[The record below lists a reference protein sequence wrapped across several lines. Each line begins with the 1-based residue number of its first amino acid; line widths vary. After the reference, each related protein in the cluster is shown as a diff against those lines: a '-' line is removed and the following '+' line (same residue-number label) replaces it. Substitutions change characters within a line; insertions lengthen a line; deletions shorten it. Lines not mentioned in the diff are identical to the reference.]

1 MSGFPGPPIARG
13 CAQAASPR
21 IGTGQPVGRQRRT
34 EVGRVGSRFDVGDEF
49 DPLAYG
55 RWEHNLKAAVN
66 GKRGQAALRYL
77 EKVLVEMPN
86 KRLIRGWLAVPDG
99 DCCAVG
105 AYAAAKSADR
115 EGISFAEGVKRLAE
129 SIPAYAVRNW
139 DQVGRDETGE
149 YRTKPNPAL
158 GGYIGTITSDS
169 MGDGENLTE
178 AAGVNAGLVRTLAWT
193 LGDLN
198 DNEYGHGY
206 TPEQRYVAVLAWVRR
221 HIKATS

>member
-1 MSGFPGPPIARG
+1 M
-13 CAQAASPR
+13 
-21 IGTGQPVGRQRRT
+21 
-34 EVGRVGSRFDVGDEF
+34 GSRFGVDDEL

-55 RWEHNLKAAVN
+55 RWEHNLKVAVN

-77 EKVLVEMPN
+77 ERVLVEMPD
-86 KRLIRGWLAVPDG
+86 KRLIQGWLAVPDG
-99 DCCAVG
+99 DCCTVG
-105 AYAAAKSADR
+105 AFAAAKLADK
-115 EGISFAEGVKRLAE
+115 ESVSFAEGVKMLAE
-129 SIPAYAVRNW
+129 SIPAYAVADW
-139 DQVGRDETGE
+139 GQVERDETGE

-169 MGDGENLTE
+169 MDDGANLTE

-198 DNEYGHGY
+198 DNEYGRGH

-221 HIKATS
+221 HIKATP